1 MGVCTGESWCPR
13 DFISVYEVCTMVY
26 EGKTI
31 FVCIWCTSVRGVYEA
46 KRVSRTQL
54 NVLRRNDYRASVYE
68 VYETF
73 TVNL

>member
-1 MGVCTGESWCPR
+1 
-13 DFISVYEVCTMVY
+13 MVY